1 MYIEF
6 VPTRLIT
13 GGDGKLH
20 ADLQQYDSN
29 DKPEGK
35 EHTAL
40 SGFREATVYRLERE
54 AVCRTVPLQLTDG
67 ELAAWREFGASCAFG
82 EYFTFDALGSEAAP
96 DDPQTVQLKF
106 KSFKEQRL
114 PGRFFVFSFTTVQVV
129 A

>member
-6 VPTRLIT
+6 VPTRLVT
-13 GGDGKLH
+13 GGNGKLH
-20 ADLQQYDSN
+20 ADLQQYDVD

-40 SGFREATVYRLERE
+40 SGFRETTAYRLERLSI
-54 AVCRTVPLQLTDG
+54 CRTVPLKLSDA
-67 ELAAWREFGASCAFG
+67 ELAAWREFAASCAFG
-82 EYFTFDALGSEAAP
+82 EYFTFDALGTEAAP

-106 KSFKEQRL
+106 KSFKEKRL
-114 PGRFFVFSFTTVQVV
+114 PGRFFEFSFTTLQVV